1 MSMIPSKS
9 EQGEGNGAA
18 VVIGL
23 VVDGPVVES
32 VVGNLVVVISVV
44 IIVVVISVVIIVVV
58 NFIVVMSAL
67 IVDNSQAH
75 GGHVGGKLEVEDS
88 TDGVLEVAE
97 EKFILDTVSKV
108 EMVLEA
114 SELGV

>member
-23 VVDGPVVES
+23 VVAGPVVES

-44 IIVVVISVVIIVVV
+44 IIVVVNS
-58 NFIVVMSAL
+58 IVVMSAL

-75 GGHVGGKLEVEDS
+75 GGHVGWKSEVEDS
-88 TDGVLEVAE
+88 TDGVLELAE
-97 EKFILDTVSKV
+97 EKFMLDGVSKV